1 MRTIT
6 PSPLSWIDQCT
17 TASTED
23 DDASI
28 APLPVA
34 SGRYF
39 HAGCSASSTLSQHRL
54 LDDHLARCAIS
65 EDVFE
70 AETEDLFAQECV
82 ASSGHPQRGKSLVGD
97 PPINAHNAD
106 TITEASDGQRHEVH
120 LRREDLS
127 LPLTYTF
134 ASALD
139 AADQD
144 QVITSFRG
152 DSITMISFGHKLHYL
167 EQRTMQ
173 LGVQDFHRWREC
185 LRTLWADFDDGT
197 FFAIHNIIPPPVL
210 GRSTV
215 STIIQLA
222 PISVHASLVLLQ
234 FVPSSTPPEDPFVE
248 IIPAISMKRN
258 VFQAWWQHLVMEP
271 TAIVKQGFKVW
282 HIGVPQHVQSGA
294 FLRILIDDFPDDA
307 VSLTQSFATDI
318 SLVGA
323 PLIETARLLGEHRL
337 SRIEPAQ
344 DQQEQNPAAGR
355 LPPQGPAGTT
365 RLYPWH
371 RWEHFFN
378 NPQEQGDH
386 GVSLTIYGLALE
398 PLRRHLP
405 K

>member
-1 MRTIT
+1 MHTMRT
-6 PSPLSWIDQCT
+6 P
-17 TASTED
+17 
-23 DDASI
+23 
-28 APLPVA
+28 
-34 SGRYF
+34 F
-39 HAGCSASSTLSQHRL
+39 
-54 LDDHLARCAIS
+54 
-65 EDVFE
+65 
-70 AETEDLFAQECV
+70 
-82 ASSGHPQRGKSLVGD
+82 
-97 PPINAHNAD
+97 
-106 TITEASDGQRHEVH
+106 TEASDGQRHEVH

-134 ASALD
+134 ASAPD

-258 VFQAWWQHLVMEP
+258 VFQACGQHLVMEP

-282 HIGVPQHVQSGA
+282 HTGVPQHVQSGA

-371 RWEHFFN
+371 MWEHFFN

-398 PLRRHLP
+398 PIETTFAEMRELSRTQLFRTVRSMYPAYSTWNLRIHMVCPQPVDAIRRTHILAEFLP
-405 K
+405 QGHAGLGNLCPVVTEVRWYQHNRPST